1 MMCAFKRLFAYMQKS
16 EKMRNDFF
24 YIEQQLEEAI
34 YTVKQRITK
43 PLDSLP
49 AICRLAC
56 AFVGHVNRHK
66 SAFRKAR
73 LNFFCDFKTLPFR
86 HFIGK
91 ENCM

>member
-1 MMCAFKRLFAYMQKS
+1 MQKS

-43 PLDSLP
+43 TLDSLP

-56 AFVGHVNRHK
+56 AFVGHVNRL
-66 SAFRKAR
+66 SDLEYA
-73 LNFFCDFKTLPFR
+73 TLSR
-86 HFIGK
+86 QRTTNVLISLHG
-91 ENCM
+91 